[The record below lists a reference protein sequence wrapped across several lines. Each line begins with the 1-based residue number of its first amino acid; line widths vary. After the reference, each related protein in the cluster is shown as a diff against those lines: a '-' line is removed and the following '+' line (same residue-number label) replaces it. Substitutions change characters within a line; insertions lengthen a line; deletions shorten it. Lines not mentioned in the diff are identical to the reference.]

1 MNCRE
6 TVRGPS
12 LHITKTV
19 PIVPEVPIVP
29 IARLGRSPVLP
40 MRGFL
45 GLKPAKS

>member
-6 TVRGPS
+6 KVRGPS

-29 IARLGRSPVLP
+29 IVRPRSPVLP

-45 GLKPAKS
+45 GPKPAKS